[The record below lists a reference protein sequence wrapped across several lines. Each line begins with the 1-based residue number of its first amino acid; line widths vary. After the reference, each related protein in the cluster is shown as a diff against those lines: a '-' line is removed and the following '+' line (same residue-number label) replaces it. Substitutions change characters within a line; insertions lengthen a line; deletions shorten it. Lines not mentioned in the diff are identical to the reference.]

1 MFLSDKCVILVVD
14 DEETFRETTAALLL
28 RDGYE
33 AKGCASTAAALD
45 AIRSGPPGLL
55 ICDINM
61 PGNAELEF
69 IREVHAASPGLPVI
83 LITGYP
89 TVQTAASAVTLG
101 VVAYLLKPVVPSELM
116 KLVAHT
122 VLQRQACLRV
132 EQNLN
137 RVEAWNRDLASVR
150 LGLRPRPED
159 EFARTM
165 ATFVTLTLGNVM
177 ESLGDIRD
185 VVQVLLRQEASPE
198 IRESLSSARP
208 LVLISAIQDAIN
220 AIEKTKGSF
229 KSKELGELRLRLEAV
244 LQDAS

>member
-1 MFLSDKCVILVVD
+1 MSDKCVILVVD
-14 DEETFRETTAALLL
+14 DEETFRETTVALLQ
-28 RDGYE
+28 RDGFE
-33 AKGCASTAAALD
+33 AKGCVSTAEALSL
-45 AIRSGPPGLL
+45 IRSRSPGLL

-69 IREVHAASPGLPVI
+69 IREVHTSAPGLPVI

-89 TVQTAASAVTLG
+89 TVSTAASAVTLG
-101 VVAYLLKPVVPSELM
+101 VVAYLLKSVVPSELM

-137 RVEAWNRDLASVR
+137 RIENWNHDLASVR
-150 LGLRPRPED
+150 TGLRPRPED
-159 EFARTM
+159 EFARNM

-185 VVQVLLRQEASPE
+185 LVKVLLQHEASPE
-198 IRESLSSARP
+198 VQESLNSARP

-229 KSKELGELRLRLEAV
+229 KSKELGELRVRLEAI